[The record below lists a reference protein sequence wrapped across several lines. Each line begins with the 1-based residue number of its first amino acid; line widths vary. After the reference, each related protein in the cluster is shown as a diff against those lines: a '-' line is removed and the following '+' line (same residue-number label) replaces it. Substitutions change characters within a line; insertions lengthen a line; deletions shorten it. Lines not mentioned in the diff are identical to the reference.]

1 MLTLADDEP
10 DEGDHYQDFLEIL
23 SFLFGRKK
31 GPEVAATLAREM
43 RSFRGL
49 LHALPQSQESAVKT
63 RQTIERRLRQVIAR
77 TERIAS
83 TVGRDSMMSEPAI
96 VVSVAPADLAHA
108 SALSQVAR
116 TLDAPDIIEYWKSA
130 PYLLNF
136 MHHYSMKQL
145 LMDQAAV
152 PSATLRDAIQAARPA
167 MLDHDDIDAYAP
179 LEPGNGRMRAVMDD
193 IFGQHLEQNLWIPAA
208 MPYYGA
214 PRADVPL
221 TKALIFSSWS
231 VVPDAVAALL
241 SYEWAR
247 ARRTDPGL
255 GVNCIEI

>member
-1 MLTLADDEP
+1 
-10 DEGDHYQDFLEIL
+10 
-23 SFLFGRKK
+23 
-31 GPEVAATLAREM
+31 
-43 RSFRGL
+43 
-49 LHALPQSQESAVKT
+49 
-63 RQTIERRLRQVIAR
+63 
-77 TERIAS
+77 
-83 TVGRDSMMSEPAI
+83 
-96 VVSVAPADLAHA
+96 
-108 SALSQVAR
+108 VAR